1 MAGDKNIV
9 EVVTKAK
16 GSLELKQSL
25 QINDIKAIS
34 TQFNESYVKVRGV
47 IEGKHFGHPDIVEC
61 AKRISDFYK
70 EVNLTDTVSQII
82 SSYGPINQ
90 DRN

>member
-1 MAGDKNIV
+1 MAGSKNMV

-25 QINDIKAIS
+25 QVNDIKAIADH
-34 TQFNESYVKVRGV
+34 FKESYVKVRGV
-47 IEGKHFGHPDIVEC
+47 IEGKHFGHPDIVDC

-70 EVNLTDTVSQII
+70 KVNLTDNVTQII
-82 SSYGPINQ
+82 KSYEPIN
-90 DRN
+90 

>member
-1 MAGDKNIV
+1 MAVGKNIV

-25 QINDIKAIS
+25 QVNDIKAIS
-34 TQFNESYVKVRGV
+34 THFNESYVKVRGV
-47 IEGKHFGHPDIVEC
+47 IEGKHFGHPDIVDC

-70 EVNLTDTVSQII
+70 KVNLSKNVTEII
-82 SSYGPINQ
+82 NSYEPINK
-90 DRN
+90 D